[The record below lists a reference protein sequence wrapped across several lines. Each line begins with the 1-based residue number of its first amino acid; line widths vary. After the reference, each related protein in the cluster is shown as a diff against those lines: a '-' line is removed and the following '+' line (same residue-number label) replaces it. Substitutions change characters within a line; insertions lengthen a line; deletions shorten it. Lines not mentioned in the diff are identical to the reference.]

1 MFLIALFP
9 GYSGSTVFDM
19 SGITALF
26 SRKSL
31 VLFALVMVATQL
43 PKLKDLHPVAY
54 IAIAAVVGIVFRF

>member
-1 MFLIALFP
+1 IALFP

-26 SRKSL
+26 SWKAL
-31 VLFALVMVATQL
+31 VLFAVVSTAVQL
-43 PKLKDLHPVAY
+43 PKLKDLHPVVY